1 MATKIVIHLNQY
13 PWKKSVVVSLRL
25 KFVVEDVDRHGNVRI
40 YFRRPGFAKIRLR
53 GLPGS
58 EEFQTAYAVALA
70 KTEAGKPSYKNA
82 QVVRGS
88 MAWLCLQY
96 YQCADFR
103 RLDVH
108 TQHVRRLILE
118 GLCKSGA
125 GPLPYNKLTPLSILK
140 WRDAKA
146 DTPEAAN
153 ALIKALRQLY
163 AFAIEYRHATK
174 NPARD
179 VKYLKGNSEGFHSWS
194 EEEIAGFEAFHP
206 VGSKARLALALLL
219 YTGQRRSDIV
229 LFGRQHLRGEWLHF
243 TQQKNRARKP
253 ITLTL
258 PLHPEL
264 QRIIA
269 AMPSAALA
277 FLVTEFE
284 RPFTANGFGNRFRK
298 WCDEADLPSECSAHG
313 LRKAAATRLA
323 EAGATELEI
332 RAITGHQT
340 SKEVNRYTKAA
351 SQKLLATSGMAK
363 LTGNK
368 IVPLAPIANVPPKKT
383 EGNSV

>member
-1 MATKIVIHLNQY
+1 MIN
-13 PWKKSVVVSLRL
+13 LRL
-25 KFVVEDVDRHGNVRI
+25 QFVVEDADRHGNVRI

-58 EEFQTAYAVALA
+58 EEFQTVYAAALA
-70 KTEAGKPSYKNA
+70 KTEAGKAKGKTSQA
-82 QVVRGS
+82 ERGS
-88 MAWLCLQY
+88 LAWLCLNY
-96 YQCADFR
+96 YQSADFR
-103 RLDVH
+103 RLDGR
-108 TQHVRRLILE
+108 TQHVRRLILD
-118 GLCKSGA
+118 GLCKRGA

-146 DTPEAAN
+146 DWPESAN

-174 NPARD
+174 NPAKD
-179 VKYLKGNSEGFHSWS
+179 VKYLKGNSDGFHSWS
-194 EEEIAGFEAFHP
+194 EEEIARFDACHP
-206 VGSKARLALALLL
+206 VGSMARLALALLL

-229 LFGRQHLRGEWLHF
+229 IFGRQHVRGEWLHF

-258 PLHPEL
+258 PVHPEL
-264 QRIIA
+264 QRIIEA
-269 AMPSAALA
+269 TPSGALT
-277 FLVTEFE
+277 FLVTEFG

-298 WCDEADLPSECSAHG
+298 WCDEAGLPPQCSAHG

-323 EAGATELEI
+323 EAGASELEI

-340 SKEVNRYTKAA
+340 SREVSRYTKAA
-351 SQKLLATSGMAK
+351 SQKLLAKSAMAK

-368 IVPLAPIANVPPKKT
+368 IVPLKPMSVPPKKA
-383 EGNSV
+383 EGNFI

>member
-1 MATKIVIHLNQY
+1 MSTIRLEACHYEAHLMVNM
-13 PWKKSVVVSLRL
+13 SL
-25 KFVVEDVDRHGNVRI
+25 KYVVEDIDRHGNVRV
-40 YFRRPGFAKIRLR
+40 YFRRLGFAKIRLR

-58 EEFQTAYAVALA
+58 EQFQVAYAAALA
-70 KTEAGKPSYKNA
+70 KTETGAARRNA
-82 QVVRGS
+82 TEAERGS
-88 MAWLCLQY
+88 MAWLSLQY
-96 YQCADFR
+96 YQSADFR
-103 RLDVH
+103 RLDAR
-108 TQHVRRLILE
+108 TQRVRRLIID
-118 GLCKSGA
+118 GLCDSGA

-146 DTPEAAN
+146 DRPEAAN
-153 ALIKALRQLY
+153 SLIKALRQLY

-174 NPARD
+174 NPAKD
-179 VKYLKGNSEGFHSWS
+179 VKYLRSDSDGFHSWT
-194 EEEIAGFEAFHP
+194 EEEIARFEACHP

-253 ITLTL
+253 ITLAVPVL
-258 PLHPEL
+258 PEL
-264 QRIIA
+264 QRIIEET
-269 AMPSAALA
+269 PWGALT
-277 FLVTEFE
+277 FLVTEFG

-298 WCDEADLPSECSAHG
+298 WCDEAGLPPECSAHG

-323 EAGATELEI
+323 EAGASELEI

-340 SKEVNRYTKAA
+340 SREVSRYTKAA
-351 SQKLLATSGMAK
+351 SQKVLAKSGMAK

-368 IVPLAPIANVPPKKT
+368 TVPLAPMASVPPKKA
-383 EGNSV
+383 EGTSI

>member
-1 MATKIVIHLNQY
+1 MVN
-13 PWKKSVVVSLRL
+13 LRL
-25 KFVVEDVDRHGNVRI
+25 KYVVEDVDRHGDVRI

-58 EEFQTAYAVALA
+58 EEFQTAYAAALA
-70 KTEAGKPSYKNA
+70 KVKSIPRKSFEAE
-82 QVVRGS
+82 RGS

-96 YQCADFR
+96 YQCSEFR
-103 RLDVH
+103 LLEAR
-108 TQHVRRLILE
+108 TRHVRRLILD

-125 GPLPYNKLTPLSILK
+125 GPLPFNKLTPISILK

-153 ALIKALRQLY
+153 SLIKALRQLY

-174 NPARD
+174 NPAKE

-194 EEEIAGFEAFHP
+194 EEQIAQFEAFHP

-229 LFGRQHLRGEWLHF
+229 LFGRQHLSGEWLHF

-264 QRIIA
+264 QRIIEA
-269 AMPSAALA
+269 TPSGALA
-277 FLVTEFE
+277 FS
-284 RPFTANGFGNRFRK
+284 G
-298 WCDEADLPSECSAHG
+298 HG
-313 LRKAAATRLA
+313 
-323 EAGATELEI
+323 I
-332 RAITGHQT
+332 
-340 SKEVNRYTKAA
+340 
-351 SQKLLATSGMAK
+351 
-363 LTGNK
+363 
-368 IVPLAPIANVPPKKT
+368 
-383 EGNSV
+383 

>member
-1 MATKIVIHLNQY
+1 MVNWRIKYI
-13 PWKKSVVVSLRL
+13 
-25 KFVVEDVDRHGNVRI
+25 VEDVDRHGNVRI
-40 YFRRPGFAKIRLR
+40 YFRRPGYKKIRLR
-53 GLPGS
+53 GAPGS
-58 EEFQTAYAVALA
+58 EEFQTAYSAALDNSQSGGSA
-70 KTEAGKPSYKNA
+70 RKTMQAE
-82 QVVRGS
+82 RGS
-88 MAWLCLQY
+88 LGWLCLNY
-96 YQCADFR
+96 YQSADFR
-103 RLDVH
+103 RLDAR
-108 TQHVRRLILE
+108 TQHVRRLILD
-118 GLCKSGA
+118 GLCQKGA
-125 GPLPYNKLTPLSILK
+125 GPLPYSKLTPLSVLK

-146 DTPEAAN
+146 DRPEAAN
-153 ALIKALRQLY
+153 SLIKALRQLY
-163 AFAIEYRHATK
+163 AFAIDYHHANK
-174 NPARD
+174 NPAKD
-179 VKYLKGNSEGFHSWS
+179 VKYLNGNSEGFHSWS
-194 EEEIAGFEAFHP
+194 EEEIARFEAFHP
-206 VGSKARLALALLL
+206 VGSKAHLALALLL

-229 LFGRQHLRGEWLHF
+229 LFGRQHLRGEWLYF

-264 QRIIA
+264 KRIIDA
-269 AMPSAALA
+269 TPSGTLA

-298 WCDEADLPSECSAHG
+298 WCDEAALPPECSAHG

-340 SKEVNRYTKAA
+340 SKEVSRYTKAA

-368 IVPLAPIANVPPKKT
+368 IVPLVPIASVPPKKT
-383 EGNSV
+383 EGSSI

>member
-1 MATKIVIHLNQY
+1 VNILRIRSRT
-13 PWKKSVVVSLRL
+13 SLPIR
-25 KFVVEDVDRHGNVRI
+25 G
-40 YFRRPGFAKIRLR
+40 RPPREREPF
-53 GLPGS
+53 
-58 EEFQTAYAVALA
+58 
-70 KTEAGKPSYKNA
+70 
-82 QVVRGS
+82 
-88 MAWLCLQY
+88 
-96 YQCADFR
+96 
-103 RLDVH
+103 
-108 TQHVRRLILE
+108 
-118 GLCKSGA
+118 
-125 GPLPYNKLTPLSILK
+125 NKLTPLSILK

-146 DTPEAAN
+146 DRPEAAN

-163 AFAIEYRHATK
+163 AFSIEYRHATK
-174 NPARD
+174 NPAKD

-194 EEEIAGFEAFHP
+194 EEEIARFEAFHP
-206 VGSKARLALALLL
+206 VGSKARLALALLP
-219 YTGQRRSDIV
+219 YTGQRRSDVV

-253 ITLTL
+253 IALTL

-264 QRIIA
+264 QRIIEA
-269 AMPSAALA
+269 TPSGALT

-298 WCDEADLPSECSAHG
+298 WCDEAAMPLECSAHG

-368 IVPLAPIANVPPKKT
+368 IVPLAPIASVPPKKT
-383 EGNSV
+383 EGKSI